1 MLYLSEVLMKNHDMS
16 SFAELKEAL
25 KGEARQGQMFF
36 EMDVKP
42 QFDDT
47 PTDWQDQCEAAFTS
61 RD

>member
-1 MLYLSEVLMKNHDMS
+1 MLYLSEVLMKNHDLS
-16 SFAELKEAL
+16 TFEDLKEAL

-42 QFDDT
+42 DFQDT
-47 PTDWQDQCEAAFTS
+47 PENWQDECEAAFTS

>member
-1 MLYLSEVLMKNHDMS
+1 MLYLSEVLMKNHDMAT
-16 SFAELKEAL
+16 FAELKEAL

-42 QFDDT
+42 DFQDT
-47 PTDWQDQCEAAFTS
+47 PSNWQDECEAAFTS

>member
-1 MLYLSEVLMKNHDMS
+1 MLYLSEVLMKNHEMS
-16 SFAELKEAL
+16 SFEELKVAL

-42 QFDDT
+42 GFTDT

>member
-1 MLYLSEVLMKNHDMS
+1 MLYLSEVLMKNHDLS
-16 SFAELKEAL
+16 TFEDLKEAL

-42 QFDDT
+42 DFKDT
-47 PTDWQDQCEAAFTS
+47 PSNWQDECEAAFTS

>member
-1 MLYLSEVLMKNHDMS
+1 MLYLSEVLMKNHDLS
-16 SFAELKEAL
+16 TFEGLKEVL

-42 QFDDT
+42 DFNDT
-47 PTDWQDQCEAAFTS
+47 PTNWQDECEAAFTS